1 MYIPYSTYFRVIAF
15 PILLFVVAG
24 LFILL
29 RAVFRHIDKNTKEK
43 NELLS
48 SVLLCCIILLF
59 CRERLMPA
67 VRILMDVG
75 CQHQYAEGKVAY
87 KKSDQ
92 SYEHGKYSGWI
103 IYMDSEQYY
112 ILEDKPILIGEEI
125 RIEYLPHSH
134 MIISWER

>member
-15 PILLFVVAG
+15 PSLLFVSLG

-29 RAVFRHIDKNTKEK
+29 RSVFRHIDKNTKEK

-48 SVLLCCIILLF
+48 SIVLCCIILLF
-59 CRERLMPA
+59 CRETFMPA
-67 VRILMDVG
+67 VRVLMDVG

-87 KKSDQ
+87 KKFDQ

-103 IYMDSEQYY
+103 IYMDSEKYY
-112 ILEDKPILIGEEI
+112 ILEDEPILIGEEI
-125 RIEYLPHSH
+125 QVEYLPHSH
-134 MIISWER
+134 MIISWKR